1 MLTCNDLDIFEGTQ
15 KKIDSSSSPYFNGHN
30 LGCFSPGFGP
40 PGMDLDGGF
49 GADSR
54 IRFPA
59 ASTAVFELPLDPP
72 KSGFLEVTCGV
83 RAISC

>member
-1 MLTCNDLDIFEGTQ
+1 
-15 KKIDSSSSPYFNGHN
+15 
-30 LGCFSPGFGP
+30 
-40 PGMDLDGGF
+40 MDLDGGF